1 MGMAKYKER
10 LIDDVI
16 KRKLQASGGVVIKG
30 PRASGKTTTALHH
43 AASSIRL
50 DQNMNLIEAAK
61 IAPET
66 ILAGATPRL
75 IDEWQLA
82 PSIWNS
88 VRAEID
94 VRKKPGQFILTG
106 SSAPAEDKTRHT
118 GAGRFSR
125 LSLRPMTL
133 TEMGLSTNQVSF
145 GNLFESNES
154 VSGLDGLTIP
164 EYANSIVKGGWPALQ
179 NLSPRAAMD
188 ALTDYVDN
196 IADVDLRTIESPPDP
211 IRVAALIRAIS
222 RNIATEASL
231 DKLAAEAEIEKGD
244 LARPTVRKY
253 LDQLTRIFVLE
264 ELPAWSTHLRSSI
277 RLRVKPKWHFVDP
290 SLATAA
296 LGASPSSL
304 LHDLN
309 AMGLLFE
316 SMTIRDIRV
325 FSDAIGAKVFHYRDS
340 TDLEIDA
347 IVERR
352 DEKWIGVEV
361 KLGGEEK
368 ISEAVSNFEKLRKR
382 LTDSKLKKL
391 ASLNIITGGAVSY
404 TRPDGINI
412 ISLGH
417 LCL

>member
-1 MGMAKYKER
+1 MAKYTER
-10 LIDDVI
+10 LIDDI
-16 KRKLQASGGVVIKG
+16 IERKLKASGGVVIKG

-43 AASSIRL
+43 AASSVRL
-50 DQNMNLIEAAK
+50 DQNINLVEAAK

-66 ILAGATPRL
+66 ILMGATPRL

-94 VRKKPGQFILTG
+94 VRKTPGQFILTG
-106 SSAPAEDKTRHT
+106 SSAPTEDKTRHT

-133 TEMGLSTNQVSF
+133 MEMGLSTKQVSF
-145 GNLFESNES
+145 GDLFESHQAIR
-154 VSGLDGLTIP
+154 GLDGPTVS
-164 EYANSIVKGGWPALQ
+164 EYADIIVRGGWPALQ
-179 NLSPRAAMD
+179 NLSPDAAMD

-196 IADVDLRTIESPPDP
+196 IADVDLRTMESPPDP

-231 DKLAAEAEIEKGD
+231 DKLATEAEIEKGD
-244 LARPTVRKY
+244 LSKPTVRKY

-290 SLATAA
+290 SLAVAS
-296 LGASPSSL
+296 LGASPLSL
-304 LHDLN
+304 LNDLN

-325 FSDAIGAKVFHYRDS
+325 FSDVIGAKVFHYRDS

-352 DEKWIGVEV
+352 DEKWIGIEV
-361 KLGGEEK
+361 KLGGENK
-368 ISEAVSNFEKLRKR
+368 IAEAVSNFEKLRNR
-382 LTDSKLKKL
+382 LTDAKLNKL

-417 LCL
+417 LCR